1 MKKSII
7 LAAALALFTGAAGSA
22 SATEYKKV
30 VTYKTVTE
38 YVTKSVPYTAEVT
51 KYDHCDRPYT
61 ATVTKYKTVEVPV
74 TRQVPVVKY
83 VPVYNGGNGY

>member
-7 LAAALALFTGAAGSA
+7 LAAAMALITGTADVA
-22 SATEYKKV
+22 SAAEYKKV

-38 YVTKSVPYTAEVT
+38 YVTKSVHCAAEVT

-61 ATVTKYKTVEVPV
+61 ATVTKYKAVEVPA
-74 TRQVPVVKY
+74 TKRAPVVTY
-83 VPVYNGGNGY
+83 VPAYGPGY